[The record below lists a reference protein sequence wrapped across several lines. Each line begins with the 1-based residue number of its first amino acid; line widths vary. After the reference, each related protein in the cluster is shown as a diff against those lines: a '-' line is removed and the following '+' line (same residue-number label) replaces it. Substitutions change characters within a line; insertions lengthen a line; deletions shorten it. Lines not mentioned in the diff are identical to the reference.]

1 MQADIHTPT
10 TMQFP
15 SLKLSLSFPFFTKI
29 IGNKPA
35 EQVNRVE
42 KIKGIRL
49 SSPGEKQAIIAEI
62 AISKDTNSNE
72 VPIYKLIILPFIDL
86 LKNFDAKLFGQKSFI
101 NTIISNFA
109 LKLSMMAMTL
119 QQLKYI
125 IAIDDYRHFGK
136 AAEYCGLTQS
146 TLSLMVKKLEEE
158 LDVKIFDR
166 DTYPI
171 SPTEMGRK
179 IIDQAKVVLYHVNQI
194 SEITHSEKELLSGPL
209 RIAVIST
216 VSPVLLPGMF
226 KYFGNNYPSI
236 SFQTEEMITDTI
248 KDKLR
253 KAEVDMGIV
262 AGPVQDT
269 DLLEIPLY
277 HERFLAYLSEESPLF
292 SKKTISMED
301 LYGQSIWIIKEGL
314 RKIDLSEMEKDGK
327 VTYERFFEGGRV
339 GMLI

>member
-1 MQADIHTPT
+1 MND
-10 TMQFP
+10 
-15 SLKLSLSFPFFTKI
+15 
-29 IGNKPA
+29 
-35 EQVNRVE
+35 
-42 KIKGIRL
+42 
-49 SSPGEKQAIIAEI
+49 
-62 AISKDTNSNE
+62 
-72 VPIYKLIILPFIDL
+72 
-86 LKNFDAKLFGQKSFI
+86 
-101 NTIISNFA
+101 
-109 LKLSMMAMTL
+109 MTL

-158 LDVKIFDR
+158 LDAKIFDR
-166 DTYPI
+166 ETYPV
-171 SPTEMGRK
+171 SPTEIGRK

-194 SEITHSEKELLSGPL
+194 SEITQSEKELLSGPL

-277 HERFLAYLSEESPLF
+277 HERFLAYLSEESPLY

-301 LYGQSIWIIKEGL
+301 LYGQFIWIIKDGL
-314 RKIDLSEMEKDGK
+314 RKQDLSEMEKDGK

-339 GMLI
+339 GMLIQIVNENGGITIIPETHKELIRTSLQKRLRPIINPEPSRTVSLLVRSDYIHESMLNAVVKAIKSIIPSALLDSVIRRKHLTI